1 MLPYEYTGISDVLR
15 RTIKHEGVRGLFKGL
30 TPNLLKV
37 PSPPYESPLFVAS
50 LDPLPP
56 FTLDLLVAATN
67 GRSLR
72 PHRSPILSIIIYA
85 GRLV

>member
-37 PSPPYESPLFVAS
+37 SSLSYESPLLLAS
-50 LDPLPP
+50 LDLLHP

-72 PHRSPILSIIIYA
+72 PHRLPISSIIIYA